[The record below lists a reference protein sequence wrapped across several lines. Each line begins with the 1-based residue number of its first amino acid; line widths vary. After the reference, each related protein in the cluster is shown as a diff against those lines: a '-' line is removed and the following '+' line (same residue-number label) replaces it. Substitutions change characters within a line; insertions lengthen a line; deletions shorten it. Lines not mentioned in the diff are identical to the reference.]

1 MALITVN
8 MFSDVLNRSVMVNVI
23 YPSDAH
29 FIAGKPV
36 PLCKK
41 PLKTLYLLHGILNN
55 HNDWVIRTRVQ
66 EIANAHNLCVVM
78 PSGENKFFANSDI
91 TGDRFGDFFGKELVD
106 FMQRSFHVSK
116 AREDTF
122 IGGLSMGGFGA
133 ITNGLRNP
141 DTFGRIIGF
150 SSYLLKPTFL
160 NLGDGRDVCRHSQK
174 NYMTMFGL
182 EKPED
187 FIGSENDYDYLAEQ
201 VAASGKELP
210 LFYLSVGTEDPFFPL
225 NEEYVERLR
234 KLGYDVTWAPKPGGH
249 NYGFWDM
256 AIEQVMDWLPLA
268 DCVPEE

>member
-55 HNDWVIRTRVQ
+55 HNDWVIRTRIQ
-66 EIANAHNLCVVM
+66 EIAYAHNLCVVM
-78 PSGENKFFANSDI
+78 PSGENKFYSNSDI
-91 TGDRFGDFFGKELVD
+91 SGDRFGDYISKELVE
-106 FMQRSFHVSK
+106 FIQRTFHVSK

-141 DTFGRIIGF
+141 DTFSRIVAF
-150 SSYLLKPTFL
+150 SSYLLKPVVL
-160 NLGDGRDVCRHSQK
+160 SIGDEPDVCRHNQRH
-174 NYMTMFGL
+174 YLTMFGI

-187 FIGSENDYDYLAEQ
+187 FIGSENDFEFLADQ
-201 VAASGKELP
+201 LASSGKDLP
-210 LFYLSVGTEDPFFPL
+210 KIYMSAGTEDPYFWMSEQFQ
-225 NEEYVERLR
+225 ERLV
-234 KLGYDVTWAPKPGGH
+234 KNGYDVTWVPQPGGH

-268 DCVPEE
+268 DCVPWE